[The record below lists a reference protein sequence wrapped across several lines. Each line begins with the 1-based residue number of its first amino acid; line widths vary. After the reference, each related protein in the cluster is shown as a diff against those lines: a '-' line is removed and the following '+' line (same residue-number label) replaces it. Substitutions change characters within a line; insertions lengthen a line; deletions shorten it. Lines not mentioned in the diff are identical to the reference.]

1 MYYYGK
7 CCIVFVYIIVIL
19 RIYDFEIKTNVSF
32 VPLTYLNILNR
43 DLFKIMT
50 SKKLVLNRF

>member
-7 CCIVFVYIIVIL
+7 CCIVFVYIIVIV

-32 VPLTYLNILNR
+32 VPLTYLNILIR

>member
-7 CCIVFVYIIVIL
+7 CCIVFVYIIVIV